1 MVDDRAFV
9 IPIDRLP
16 AGFAE
21 RVEDPPRPAAEPR
34 PAATVVLLRD
44 GGGAGATGG
53 PPASTMAA
61 SAGQSHGRTGR
72 SALEVL
78 LLQRHHASGFVPG
91 AYVFPGGRV
100 DDEDAS
106 PAAAALLERALAP
119 GGGAALEPAPAF
131 WMAAVREAFEE
142 TGVLLAADA
151 AGRPAPD
158 ALSEPR
164 LAEWRERLMGG
175 HAALVDLLE
184 AEGLLPLARDIVYCA
199 HWITP
204 VAEPRRYDTRFFLAR
219 LPHGR
224 EVAADAREMTD
235 AIWETPARALER
247 FREGDLPMVFPTVRM
262 LEAIAE
268 HASVDEAL
276 EAFRGKRVERVLPR
290 LVRTADG
297 VGIVVD

>member
-1 MVDDRAFV
+1 MEDRTFV
-9 IPIDRLP
+9 IPADRLP
-16 AGFAE
+16 AGFAQ
-21 RVEDPPRPAAEPR
+21 RVEDPPSPPAEPR
-34 PAATVVLLRD
+34 AAATVVLLRE
-44 GGGAGATGG
+44 GVAAGASGG

-61 SAGQSHGRTGR
+61 SAGQSHGGSGR
-72 SALEVL
+72 SAPEVL
-78 LLQRHHASGFVPG
+78 LLQRHGASGFVPG

-106 PAAAALLERALAP
+106 PAAAALLQRALPPAA
-119 GGGAALEPAPAF
+119 GAGLEPGPAF
-131 WMAAVREAFEE
+131 WMAALREVFEE

-158 ALSEPR
+158 ALSEPH

-175 HAALVDLLE
+175 HAGLADLLE

-219 LPHGR
+219 LPPGR

-247 FREGDLPMVFPTVRM
+247 FRQGDLPMVFPTVKM
-262 LEAIAE
+262 LEALVD
-268 HASVDEAL
+268 HPSVDAAL
-276 EAFRGKRVERVLPR
+276 AAFRGKPVPTVLPR
-290 LVRTADG
+290 LVRTAGG

>member
-1 MVDDRAFV
+1 MFV
-9 IPIDRLP
+9 IPVDRLP

-21 RVEDPPRPAAEPR
+21 RVEDPPRPPAEPR

-44 GGGAGATGG
+44 GCGAGATGG
-53 PPASTMAA
+53 PPANTMAA
-61 SAGQSHGRTGR
+61 STGHRHGQTGQS
-72 SALEVL
+72 APEVL

-106 PAAAALLERALAP
+106 PAAAALLERALTP
-119 GGGAALEPAPAF
+119 GDGALLEAGPAF
-131 WMAAVREAFEE
+131 WMAALREVFEE

-151 AGRPAPD
+151 SGRPAPD

-175 HAALVDLLE
+175 HVALADLLQ

-204 VAEPRRYDTRFFLAR
+204 EAELRRYDTRFFLAR

-224 EVAADAREMTD
+224 VVAADAREMTD

-247 FREGDLPMVFPTVRM
+247 FRQGELPMVFPTVSM
-262 LEAIAE
+262 LESIAG
-268 HASVDEAL
+268 HATVDAAL
-276 EAFRGKRVERVLPR
+276 EAFRGKRVQRVLPR

>member
-1 MVDDRAFV
+1 MEERSFV
-9 IPIDRLP
+9 IPLDRLP

-21 RVEDPPRPAAEPR
+21 RVEDPPVPPAEPR

-44 GGGAGATGG
+44 CGDAGATGG

-61 SAGQSHGRTGR
+61 SAGQSHGRSGQ
-72 SALEVL
+72 SAPEVL

-100 DDEDAS
+100 DDEDAA
-106 PAAAALLERALAP
+106 PEAAALLERALAP
-119 GGGAALEPAPAF
+119 GAGEALQPPAAF
-131 WMAAVREAFEE
+131 WMAALREVFEE

-151 AGRPAPD
+151 AGRAAPD
-158 ALSEPR
+158 AQSEPH

-175 HAALVDLLE
+175 HAGLADLLR
-184 AEGLLPLARDIVYCA
+184 AEGLLPLAGDVVYCA

-204 VAEPRRYDTRFFLAR
+204 LAEPRRYDTRFFVAR

-224 EVAADAREMTD
+224 VVAADAREMTD
-235 AIWETPARALER
+235 AIWETAANALER
-247 FREGDLPMVFPTVRM
+247 FRRGDLPMVFPTVKM
-262 LEAIAE
+262 LEAIAQY
-268 HASVDEAL
+268 ASVEAVL
-276 EAFRGKRVERVLPR
+276 EAFRGKRVRTVLPR